1 MSDVKLF
8 DTTLR
13 DGTQGEKVS
22 LLMQDKLTITNLL
35 DDMGIH
41 YIEGGWPGSNP
52 KDEEYFLQAKKLKL
66 KQAKV
71 TAFGSTRRA
80 KLKPEDDPSIQALV
94 ASEVPA
100 IAIFGKTWDM
110 HVIDAL
116 KIDLEKNLEIIF
128 DSVRYLKNYTDE
140 LFYDAEH
147 TFDGYKGNP
156 EYALKTIQAA
166 IEGGADN
173 IVLCDT
179 NGGTIT
185 WELEKIIEDIKQK
198 FPGVPLGIHAHN
210 DSGLAT
216 ANTLTS
222 VRCGITQVQGT
233 FNGYGE
239 RCANADLTSVIPN
252 LKLKMNIDC
261 ISDENLKKITFV
273 SKKIDEIFN
282 LPHNSRL
289 PYVGDSAFAHKGGIH
304 VSAVLRNPQ
313 CYEHVNPEV
322 VGNKRRALI
331 SDLSGMSNIVYKAKE
346 MGIEIDKDTVAGKK
360 TLEEIKK
367 LENQGFY
374 FETADA
380 SFELMLLRN
389 KGEVRDYFELLS
401 YRVIDGR
408 KKVED
413 IAAIEATV
421 MVRVGK
427 EIEHTA
433 SVGNGPVNA
442 LDYALRKA
450 LLRFYPSLETL
461 KLLDYKVRIL
471 LGEKGTAAT
480 VRVLITSGDEENR
493 WETVGVATDVIDA
506 SRQALIDA
514 VVYKLMKDD
523 GLASLSSKK

>member
-1 MSDVKLF
+1 MGEVKLF

-13 DGTQGEKVS
+13 DGTQGEKIS
-22 LLMQDKLTITNLL
+22 LLVQDKLRITELL

-52 KDEEYFLQAKKLKL
+52 KDEEYFLQVKKLNL
-66 KQAKV
+66 KQAKI

-80 KLKPEDDPSIQALV
+80 KLKPEDDPNIQALV
-94 ASEVPA
+94 RSEVPA
-100 IAIFGKTWDM
+100 IAIFGKTWDL
-110 HVIDAL
+110 HVTDAL

-147 TFDGYKGNP
+147 TFDGYKGNS

-166 IEGGADN
+166 VEGGADV

-185 WELEKIIEDIKQK
+185 WELERIIEEIKQK

-210 DSGLAT
+210 DSGLAV
-216 ANTLTS
+216 ANTLAS
-222 VRCGITQVQGT
+222 VRHGITQVQGT

-252 LKLKMNIDC
+252 LKLKMGIDC

-289 PYVGDSAFAHKGGIH
+289 PYVGDSAFAHKGGVH

-313 CYEHVNPEV
+313 CYEHVNPEL

-331 SDLSGMSNIVYKAKE
+331 SDLSGISNIIYKAKE

-360 TLEEIKK
+360 TLEEIKR

-401 YRVIDGR
+401 YRVIDER
-408 KKVED
+408 KKED
-413 IAAIEATV
+413 MAGIEATV
-421 MVRVGK
+421 MVRVGE

-442 LDYALRKA
+442 LDCALRKA
-450 LLRFYPSLETL
+450 LLKFYPSLEKL
-461 KLLDYKVRIL
+461 KLLNYKVRIL
-471 LGEKGTAAT
+471 LGERGTASAI
-480 VRVLITSGDEENR
+480 RVLITSGDGKDT
-493 WETVGVATDVIDA
+493 WETVGVATDIIDA

-514 VVYKLMKDD
+514 AVYKLMKDD
-523 GLASLSSKK
+523 GLVYLSRR